1 MTFKD
6 LAALLHSW
14 EAVTRET
21 PLAPNHC
28 ILGTRTL
35 YEALRKL
42 GADPRIV
49 TVEALAMNREAASLM
64 DRGILVE
71 DWPPTAWSVG
81 AVTSAPGTG
90 YPGHL
95 VLVVTVD
102 DGTFLLDSSTG
113 QFLREHKGMMIPP
126 TLMVQVPN
134 PDWPT
139 EPGVSVRF
147 DTPGWMMS
155 WKWAPELGNLHRS
168 APDWRN
174 GRRDH
179 VDRVL
184 ELHEILMNA

>member
-1 MTFKD
+1 MNSAD
-6 LAALLHSW
+6 LDRLQYGW
-14 EAVTRET
+14 EQRTRET

-35 YEALRKL
+35 YEALRRL
-42 GADPRIV
+42 GVEARIV
-49 TVEALAMNREAASLM
+49 TVEALFANREAMA
-64 DRGILVE
+64 LVE
-71 DWPPTAWSVG
+71 RGVPVPDWPKTAWSVG
-81 AVTSAPGTG
+81 AVTSAPGSG

-102 DGTFLLDSSTG
+102 DGTFLIDSSTG
-113 QFLREHKGMMIPP
+113 QFQRPRFGILPPP
-126 TLMVQVPN
+126 TLRVEVPQA
-134 PDWPT
+134 DWPT
-139 EPGVSVRF
+139 DPKTAMRY
-147 DTPGWMMS
+147 DHPGWVAS

-184 ELHEILMNA
+184 ELSGLLTNP